1 MASDNKILGVTT
13 IRRDQSVPRK
23 KIKPGQFEASTIK
36 KNFSLSKADK
46 NEIPRV
52 IKRRNESD
60 EMTLSEFKLKRPS
73 EADTDDAENQIL
85 QNGNI

>member
-1 MASDNKILGVTT
+1 ME
-13 IRRDQSVPRK
+13 
-23 KIKPGQFEASTIK
+23 PGQFEASTIK

-52 IKRRNESD
+52 VKRRNESD

-73 EADTDDAENQIL
+73 EADTDDADKEIL
-85 QNGNI
+85 QNGKF